1 MQGAVGRL
9 IVLGAALTGVLIA
22 GCGDPGQSPPR
33 LGSQPHPK
41 MYPLQRLPDEG
52 GVVLD
57 PSPLQVRR
65 GQQIY
70 VPAYSHI
77 YVGNGQRYLMAV
89 TLSIRNTSPTDS
101 LVIRGVRYY
110 DSGGKLVKEATE
122 GPLRLGP
129 MATVEYLI
137 PERDPSG
144 GSGANF
150 VVEWVTDAA
159 EISEPII
166 ETVMVTTH
174 SQGISFSS
182 RGLVIQEWQLN
193 EDKDSP

>member
-1 MQGAVGRL
+1 MKGRL
-9 IVLGAALTGVLIA
+9 MVLGVALASLLSG
-22 GCGDPGQSPPR
+22 GCGDARQPPPGAGAQ
-33 LGSQPHPK
+33 QPPK
-41 MYPLQRLPDEG
+41 MSPLQRLPDEG
-52 GVVLD
+52 GVTLD
-57 PSPLQVRR
+57 ASPVDVRR
-65 GQQIY
+65 GQVVY

-77 YVGNGQRYLMAV
+77 YVGSGQRYLMAV

-101 LVIRGVRYY
+101 LVVRSVGYY
-110 DSGGKLVKEATE
+110 DSGGQRVKEATE

-150 VVEWVTDAA
+150 VVEWVSAA
-159 EISEPII
+159 PAISEPIV

-182 RGLVIQEWQLN
+182 RGRAIQEWQPKGG
-193 EDKDSP
+193 EGGG

>member
-1 MQGAVGRL
+1 MKGRL
-9 IVLGAALTGVLIA
+9 MVLGLAFASVIIT
-22 GCGDPGQSPPR
+22 GCGDPREVPPGPGTR
-33 LGSQPHPK
+33 QTAKAL
-41 MYPLQRLPDEG
+41 PLQRLPDEG
-52 GVVLD
+52 GVALD
-57 PSPLQVRR
+57 PNPVEVRKGQVV
-65 GQQIY
+65 Y

-89 TLSIRNTSPTDS
+89 TLSIRNTSPTDAVVVKS
-101 LVIRGVRYY
+101 VRYY
-110 DSGGKLVKEATE
+110 DSGGNLVKEATE
-122 GPLRLGP
+122 GQLRLGP

-150 VVEWVTDAA
+150 VVEWVSSAP
-159 EISEPII
+159 EIAEPIF

-182 RGLVIQEWQLN
+182 RGRVIREWQPKGS
-193 EDKDSP
+193 EASR